1 MNTRPTRTTT
11 AGQVYLDLQNKARR
25 EHRPTDEL
33 HQLYALEGFLARLG
47 QSPYANRLV
56 IKGGVLLAA
65 YDVRRPTRDI
75 DVQGQRISPDTG
87 DMVQMMREIA
97 AIDLD
102 DGLEF
107 DTTAATASPIRD
119 EDEYGG
125 IRVGLTGR
133 LATARLSLHID
144 VNVGDPIWPRPQPVT
159 LPRLL
164 GGELHLTGYPLPM
177 ILAEKIVTAVQRGTA
192 NTRWRDFAD
201 IYTLAQ
207 RHRVMGS
214 DLESALTV
222 VAEYRHVELSSLHA
236 VLDGYPA
243 LAQPRWVIWRRRI
256 HLEDRLPESFA
267 DVLATVVAL
276 ADPALGSAVSDR
288 YWSPDAGR
296 WS

>member
-1 MNTRPTRTTT
+1 MTARPTRATT
-11 AGQVYLDLQNKARR
+11 AGRIYLDLQNKARR

-33 HQLYALEGFLARLG
+33 HQLYALEGFLARLT
-47 QSPYANRLV
+47 QSPYSNQLV
-56 IKGGVLLAA
+56 IKGGILLAA

-75 DVQGQRISPDTG
+75 DVQGQRISLETD
-87 DMVQMMREIA
+87 DIVRMMREIA
-97 AIDLD
+97 AIAVD

-107 DTTAATASPIRD
+107 DTETATASPIRD

-133 LATARLSLHID
+133 LASARLSLHID
-144 VNVGDPIWPRPQPVT
+144 INVGDPIWPRPQPVT

-164 GGELHLTGYPLPM
+164 GGELHLIGYPLPM

-207 RHRVMGS
+207 HHRVMGS
-214 DLESALTV
+214 DLESALTA
-222 VAEYRHVELSSLHA
+222 VAEYRHVELSPLHA

-243 LAQPRWVIWRRRI
+243 LAQTRWVAWRRRI

-276 ADPALGSAVSDR
+276 ADPVLGSGVSDR
-288 YWSPDAGR
+288 CWSPSADR

>member
-1 MNTRPTRTTT
+1 MTRPTRATT
-11 AGQVYLDLQNKARR
+11 AGRIYLDLQDKARR

-33 HQLYALEGFLARLG
+33 HQLYALEGFLARLT
-47 QSPYANRLV
+47 QSPDARRLV
-56 IKGGVLLAA
+56 IKGGILLAA

-75 DVQGQRISPDTG
+75 DVQGQRISLEAAEVLR
-87 DMVQMMREIA
+87 MVREIA
-97 AIDLD
+97 AIALD

-107 DTTAATASPIRD
+107 DTATATASPIRD

-125 IRVGLTGR
+125 IRVGLTGS

-144 VNVGDPIWPRPQPVT
+144 INVGDPIWPRPQRVT

-164 GGELHLTGYPLPM
+164 GGELHVTGYPLPM
-177 ILAEKIVTAVQRGTA
+177 ILAEKIITAVQRGTA
-192 NTRWRDFAD
+192 NTRWRDFTD

-207 RHRVMGS
+207 HHRVMGG
-214 DLESALTV
+214 DLESALTA
-222 VAEYRHVELSSLHA
+222 VAGYRHVELSPLHE
-236 VLDGYPA
+236 VLEGYAA
-243 LAQPRWVIWRRRI
+243 LAQPRWRAWRRRI

>member
-1 MNTRPTRTTT
+1 MTTRLTRAT
-11 AGQVYLDLQNKARR
+11 AAGRVYLDLQNKARR

-33 HQLYALEGFLARLG
+33 HQLYALEGFLARVTQL
-47 QSPYANRLV
+47 PYSNQLV

-75 DVQGQRISPDTG
+75 DVQGQHIPLDAG
-87 DMVQMMREIA
+87 NVVQMVREIA
-97 AIDLD
+97 AIALD

-107 DTTAATASPIRD
+107 DTAAATASPIRD

-125 IRVGLTGR
+125 IRIGLTGR

-144 VNVGDPIWPRPQPVT
+144 VNVGDPIWPGPQPVT

-177 ILAEKIVTAVQRGTA
+177 ILAEKIITAVERGTA

-201 IYTLAQ
+201 ICTLAQ
-207 RHRVMGS
+207 HHRVMGS

-222 VAEYRHVELSSLHA
+222 VAEYRHVELSSLRT

-243 LAQPRWVIWRRRI
+243 LAQPRWVAWRRRI

-267 DVLATVVAL
+267 DVLAAVIAL